1 MTARWARR
9 AVRRDACRA
18 RLLHEQVS
26 AAAAARDLRS
36 AVELDPPVSVLSL
49 RCGWNGATEDVVLTF
64 ASPSIRCLLKNKEAV
79 EGWTEGKVHKLEQA
93 RC

>member
-49 RCGWNGATEDVVLTF
+49 RCGWNGATEDVSSYARAARLVVNAAGSL
-64 ASPSIRCLLKNKEAV
+64 
-79 EGWTEGKVHKLEQA
+79 HQA
-93 RC
+93 R